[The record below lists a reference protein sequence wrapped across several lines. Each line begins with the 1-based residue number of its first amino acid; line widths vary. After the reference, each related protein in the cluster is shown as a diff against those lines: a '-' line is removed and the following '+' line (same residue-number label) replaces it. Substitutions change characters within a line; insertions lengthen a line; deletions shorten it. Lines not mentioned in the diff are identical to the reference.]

1 MSAADRHSQ
10 RMLAG
15 AGRFI
20 ARKSC
25 PDGLHLAV
33 LRSPQGG
40 CRIDHLDL
48 AAARAC
54 EGVQAVYGFADLP
67 EGQRHI
73 AARLGHIS
81 LTGEQ
86 EQPLLADGQTRFQ
99 GEAVAAVLA
108 ESRALAEDALE
119 AIELSLSPADIEPPA
134 GSLAFERVFAAGT
147 MPKTAATSL
156 SLDFQFARQAGVALE
171 PRGLVAEFDAGSDQ
185 LTVWQNHQSP
195 HMMRALYARLLGL
208 PEASVRVITGDVGG
222 AFGVKLHAYADDML
236 AVLLARLAGRPVSF
250 QLDRLE
256 SFVSDAHARHFDASA
271 RLDLDGQGRICG
283 LQADYTNHIGAY
295 GLYPRSSV
303 GDAVQCGL
311 FSGAAYQIP
320 ACQITVRSRWQ
331 HRPPTGAIRGVG
343 QPIPCSVTEQ
353 LMDAAARAT
362 GQDPLAFRLAHLA
375 KDRQSEQKTPAGVPL
390 GKLSLAACLE
400 KLAEEMGYQ
409 TLRER
414 QTEALAKGELL
425 GIGLI
430 SFIEQTSPGP
440 GLYGPAEL
448 PVTAED
454 RCEIRA
460 GEDGSF
466 LVLTGATDQGQGT
479 LGGIVK
485 IVAAELGCTES
496 LVQIRSGDSDLPI
509 GGGAWASRGLAI
521 AGEAAL
527 LAAQK
532 LKSQILGFAG
542 HIHQCPPETLQLKEG
557 RIEDSQG
564 KLIAP
569 LAEIC
574 QLALYRQ
581 DLYPPP
587 VGGQAVVCA
596 EAGYMAEAPHFIAN
610 GAQGSLVSID
620 EETGFVRLLHHW
632 VVEDCGPVM
641 DAKRVDEQIRGGVV
655 QGLGAV
661 LFEECRY
668 EGDQLLNASFADYL
682 VPMAGEMPDISI
694 SHIETRHAHSQLG
707 IKGVGEA
714 GTIGAPA
721 AVWSAVNDALAL
733 RGCRINQ
740 QPFTPQ
746 AVLAAL
752 GKIP

>member
-1 MSAADRHSQ
+1 MTAPDRHSQ

-15 AGRFI
+15 GGRFI
-20 ARKSC
+20 ARMSR
-25 PDGLHLAV
+25 PNMLYMAV

-40 CRIDHLDL
+40 CRIEHLDL
-48 AAARAC
+48 TAARAC
-54 EGVQAVYGFADLP
+54 AGVHSVYSFADLP
-67 EGQRHI
+67 DDQQYIATRLAHI
-73 AARLGHIS
+73 FLS
-81 LTGEQ
+81 GEQ
-86 EQPLLADGQTRFQ
+86 QQPLLADGQTRFQ

-119 AIELSLSPADIEPPA
+119 AIELSLSPADIAPPA
-134 GSLAFERVFAAGT
+134 GSLAFERVFTGGA
-147 MPKTAATSL
+147 MPQSAHTSL

-171 PRGLVAEFDAGSDQ
+171 PRGLVAEYDEFSGQ

-195 HMMRALYARLLGL
+195 HMMKALYARLLGL
-208 PEASVRVITGDVGG
+208 PEVSVRVIAGDVGG

-236 AVLLARLAGRPVSF
+236 AAVLARLAGRPVCF

-256 SFVSDAHARHFDASA
+256 SFVSDAHARHFEASA
-271 RLDLDGQGRICG
+271 RLDLDEQGRISG

-303 GDAVQCGL
+303 GDAVQSGL

-320 ACQITVRSRWQ
+320 ACHITVRSRWQ

-353 LMDAAARAT
+353 LMDVAARAT

-375 KDRQSEQKTPAGVPL
+375 EDSLAEQKTPAGVPL
-390 GKLSLAACLE
+390 GRLSLAACLE
-400 KLAEEMGYQ
+400 KLAVEMGYQ
-409 TLRER
+409 QLREK
-414 QTEALAKGELL
+414 QQEALAKGELL

-479 LGGIVK
+479 LSGIVK
-485 IVAAELGCTES
+485 IVAAELGCAEN

-532 LKSQILGFAG
+532 LKAQILGFAG
-542 HIHQCPPETLQLKEG
+542 HIHQCPPETLQLKDG
-557 RIEDSQG
+557 QIVDRQG
-564 KLIAP
+564 TLTTP
-569 LAEIC
+569 LGDIC

-596 EAGYMAEAPHFIAN
+596 EAGYMAAAPHFIAN

-620 EETGFVRLLHHW
+620 EETGFIRLLQHW
-632 VVEDCGPVM
+632 VVEDCGPVI
-641 DAKRVDEQIRGGVV
+641 DRQRVDEQIRGGVV
-655 QGLGAV
+655 QGLGAA

-668 EGDQLLNASFADYL
+668 AGDQLLNASFADYL

-694 SHIETRHAHSQLG
+694 SHVETRHAYSQLG

-752 GKIP
+752 GKIS